1 MYIQTTRYEGICSHN
16 EHFITA
22 LGKQAQICAEGCE
35 GDDLC
40 CFATKPQK
48 YITGTKVR
56 LDPRLGIRLDYAQVR
71 SLVTILQG

>member
-1 MYIQTTRYEGICSHN
+1 MS
-16 EHFITA
+16 
-22 LGKQAQICAEGCE
+22 KQAQICAEGCE

-48 YITGTKVR
+48 YITGTKFR

-71 SLVTILQG
+71 TLVTILQG

>member
-1 MYIQTTRYEGICSHN
+1 METTKYGINLVTKCSFRHN
-16 EHFITA
+16 LNEATN
-22 LGKQAQICAEGCE
+22 KQAQICTEGCE

-40 CFATKPQK
+40 CFATIPQK

-56 LDPRLGIRLDYAQVR
+56 LYPRLDYAQVK

>member
-1 MYIQTTRYEGICSHN
+1 MME
-16 EHFITA
+16 
-22 LGKQAQICAEGCE
+22 QAQICVEGCE

>member
-1 MYIQTTRYEGICSHN
+1 MYEVPILWGVGEGTRK
-16 EHFITA
+16 
-22 LGKQAQICAEGCE
+22 KQAQICAEGCE

-48 YITGTKVR
+48 YITGTKFR